1 VSGRGEMWLDRLS
14 SHSTPSGS
22 PPPPSHRGISP
33 APRRPSHLAP
43 SSAPQRP
50 GFSPRSSSLSLA
62 SSESN
67 TSAPVRNHSSALKQS
82 TTISNAPD
90 PLVVLERLLGP
101 EGKGATG
108 TSKAINGVDKD
119 EESDFALDLGGL
131 SLRELLAQ
139 ETPSSEPESV
149 YNSQTIEECTYH
161 PIYRLPVIAHLQQ

>member
-1 VSGRGEMWLDRLS
+1 MWLDRLS
-14 SHSTPSGS
+14 SHSTPAGS

-43 SSAPQRP
+43 SGPPRP

-67 TSAPVRNHSSALKQS
+67 ASAPVRSSSSALKQS
-82 TTISNAPD
+82 TAISNAPD

-101 EGKGATG
+101 EGKGAAG
-108 TSKAINGVDKD
+108 TSKPINGVDKD
-119 EESDFALDLGGL
+119 EESDSALDFGGL

-139 ETPSSEPESV
+139 ETPSPEPESV
-149 YNSQTIEECTYH
+149 YNSQTIEECMYH